1 MVISL
6 CYIKCKKVDPFGSGR
21 SIDLVCPQITIPSPI
36 LYGQFTNISNICI
49 LQSYCCIWYHQYSN
63 YTVRN
68 NNVIHITIIYHVIQF
83 YRCILYHI
91 ILSLYI
97 YIITISIGV
106 SSIHQSFQVGMSTSP
121 RTARPGRRP
130 TRPARRWRMWTP
142 CSASVGWKSW
152 GGGWENHGKKTIEK
166 YGGERKLNAD
176 KWWGWL
182 IYHLSGD

>member
-97 YIITISIGV
+97 YIYHHHIHRCFQHPPIVSGWYVYISTDGETWPATNAPSQTVADVNTMQRLGGV
-106 SSIHQSFQVGMSTSP
+106 KIMG
-121 RTARPGRRP
+121 
-130 TRPARRWRMWTP
+130 WRMGKPWEKNH
-142 CSASVGWKSW
+142 WKIW
-152 GGGWENHGKKTIEK
+152 GRTKIEC
-166 YGGERKLNAD
+166 R
-176 KWWGWL
+176 
-182 IYHLSGD
+182 